1 MFEGLRSVGLI
12 TGLIN
17 TDVSKQFRDQSLAI
31 VVVLRLKAGEFLPAR
46 ARCGFDS
53 EGASVFYTIL
63 LPSHRDS
70 RVSLSLSLSLCPL
83 GSRAS
88 GLDGL

>member
-17 TDVSKQFRDQSLAI
+17 TLMCRSSSETVFI
-31 VVVLRLKAGEFLPAR
+31 VVLRLRAGEFLPAR

-53 EGASVFYTIL
+53 ERASVFYSVSL
-63 LPSHRDS
+63 LS
-70 RVSLSLSLSLCPL
+70 RPVFLSLSVCPL

-88 GLDGL
+88 GLDVL